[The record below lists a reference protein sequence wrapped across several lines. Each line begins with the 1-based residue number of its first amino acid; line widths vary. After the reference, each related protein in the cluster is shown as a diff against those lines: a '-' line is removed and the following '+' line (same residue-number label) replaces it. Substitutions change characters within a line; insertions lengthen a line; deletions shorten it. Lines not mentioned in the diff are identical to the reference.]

1 MILKTLNQSVLD
13 VALIKSERMVIFI
26 MVSKIINVRTVAA
39 SLLKITVKNILITLL
54 KNILIT
60 YYLKEY
66 LWLAYVEFLRSDGT
80 WLQKYVNAK
89 YAEVSR
95 ELEVSAKSLGK
106 LSIQCDELWSYVQ
119 NKENQQWWGCL

>member
-1 MILKTLNQSVLD
+1 
-13 VALIKSERMVIFI
+13 VALITSERMVIFI
-26 MVSKIINVRTVAA
+26 MVSKIINGRTVAA

-54 KNILIT
+54 KNILIS

-66 LWLAYVEFLRSDGT
+66 LWLAYVEFLKSDGT

-89 YAEVSR
+89 YADVSR
-95 ELEVSAKSLGK
+95 ELEVSAKPPGK
-106 LSIQCDELWSYVQ
+106 LIIQCDELWSYVQ